1 MTAIGKKIKNGIIIK
16 STKGFDYYHG
26 RNEAHG
32 LRPVLTDPVGLRS
45 RRLNVNTLKVF
56 HPVSIANNQI
66 SVTIYPD
73 GRIDI
78 KPSI

>member
-1 MTAIGKKIKNGIIIK
+1 MTAIGKKSKNGIIIK

-26 RNEAHG
+26 RNESHG
-32 LRPVLTDPVGLRS
+32 LRPVLTDPVGTRS
-45 RRLNVNTLKVF
+45 RRLTVKTMKVF